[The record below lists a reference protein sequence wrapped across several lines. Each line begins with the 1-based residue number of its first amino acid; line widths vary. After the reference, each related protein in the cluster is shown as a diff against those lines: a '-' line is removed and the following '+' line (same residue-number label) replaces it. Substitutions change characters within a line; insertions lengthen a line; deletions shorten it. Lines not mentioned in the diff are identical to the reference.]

1 VSDFRRLGIPHQLSV
16 LPCGHYSTGS
26 APFKY
31 MDGAVLTRFLYKN
44 L

>member
-1 VSDFRRLGIPHQLSV
+1 V

-31 MDGAVLTRFLYKN
+31 MDGAALTRFLYRS